1 MANPYVLAGA
11 SNVGDVQVDR
21 TFVFGDSYS
30 ATQHGGVDGWINFLK
45 RDGKTKNFTNFAIG
59 GARARS
65 TVKKSFD
72 AQINAFKNQD
82 KKPNGRDL
90 TVAYFGYNDLG
101 ARNTLQSSF
110 DDYKTGLNQ
119 LRNLGVTNK
128 NQRLFVTLLH
138 DWGRNPAIDD
148 SLRSKALDWNKKII
162 AYVNN
167 HDRVVAVD
175 MFTPFERIFK
185 NPGKF
190 GFTNVTSA
198 DPGKA
203 DSTAL
208 FADGAHFGKRGQ
220 KIISQIY
227 SYYLTRGWD
236 FSNNLAAGS
245 AATAK
250 LNQDLDKGLV
260 FSLADKSEPLRF
272 FQLGEGDSAPL
283 EGKTEG
289 MRTDFRTHF
298 AEGENNGGIGMAYA
312 LNEGFDIGVTLSR
325 YDVANDIEKQ
335 LATNEARVEQKAVSF
350 YGQTKFD
357 SGDFGQWQSRTR
369 VTWAENEHLNLS
381 QDTLLGSR
389 NRARTEGQSFVA
401 QETVSGMMRG
411 DGFWLQPWADV
422 TYSEQQI
429 DGYRIA
435 NDYLGDTIYGG
446 NEASE
451 LWTSIG
457 LAARLDSFEITND
470 HNLDF
475 TARAAYARSLYRED
489 YAINVR
495 EIGLLDQSSVEEIKR
510 GNAEILTFGLAGTL
524 KNETGLE
531 INGNYDLQLDQNQN
545 DNHSIKF
552 DLTYR
557 F

>member
-1 MANPYVLAGA
+1 MFLQGQAMLAMFKLIGHSCLVTAIRLRSTLESMGGLIFSNAMA
-11 SNVGDVQVDR
+11 
-21 TFVFGDSYS
+21 
-30 ATQHGGVDGWINFLK
+30 
-45 RDGKTKNFTNFAIG
+45 KTKSFSNFAVG

-72 AQINAFKNQD
+72 AQINAFKNQG

-90 TVAYFGYNDLG
+90 TVAYFGYNDLE

-119 LRNLGVTNK
+119 LRNLGATSN

-148 SLRSKALDWNKKII
+148 SVRSKVLDWNKKIV

-198 DPGKA
+198 NSSKA
-203 DSTAL
+203 GTTAL
-208 FADGAHFGKRGQ
+208 FADGAHFGERGQ

-260 FSLADKSEPLRF
+260 FSLANESKPLHF
-272 FQLGEGDSAPL
+272 FRLGGSDSVPL
-283 EGKTEG
+283 EGKAEK
-289 MRTDFRTHF
+289 MRTDFRAHF
-298 AEGENNGGIGMAYA
+298 TETDNNGGIGMVYA
-312 LNEGFDIGVTLSR
+312 LGKGVDIGVTLSR
-325 YDVANDIEKQ
+325 YDVVNDIEKE
-335 LATNEARVEQKAVSF
+335 LATNEARVEQKAVSL

-357 SGDFGQWQSRTR
+357 SADFGQWQSRTR
-369 VTWAENEHLNLS
+369 VTWAENDHLNLS

-389 NRARTEGQSFVA
+389 NRARTDGQSLVV
-401 QETVSGMMRG
+401 QETVSGAVRG
-411 DGFWLQPWADV
+411 DGFWLHPWTDI

-429 DGYRIA
+429 DGYRIS

-446 NEASE
+446 NETSE

-457 LAARLDSFEITND
+457 LAASLDSFEITND
-470 HNLDF
+470 HDLNI
-475 TARAAYARSLYRED
+475 TARAAYARSLYREN

-495 EIGLLDQSSVEEIKR
+495 EIGLVDQNGVEEIKR
-510 GNAEILTFGLAGTL
+510 GNAEIFTFGLAGTL
-524 KNETGLE
+524 KSEAGLE
-531 INGNYDLQLDQNQN
+531 INGNYDLQIDQSQH
-545 DNHSIKF
+545 DNHSIKL